1 MQTKT
6 IVRYYAIPIRMANI
20 QKTESVK
27 FGKDSDQLEILF
39 IANGNAKWGN
49 HYGREHGSIYQLTHI
64 RRS

>member
-27 FGKDSDQLEILF
+27 VGKDSDQLEILY

-49 HYGREHGSIYQLTHI
+49 HYGR
-64 RRS
+64 